1 MNLGKHD
8 LAILSVL
15 RDDARSSLQ
24 EISAQVGLS
33 TTPCWNRIKKMEAE
47 GVIQGYTVRI
57 DPDAIGFTES
67 VIVQV
72 TLDSHSEETLFEF
85 GQQLERIPEVL
96 EAYLVS
102 GDYDYYIRIAVK
114 NTRDYERLLRESLY
128 RIPGIQHSK
137 STFVLRTLKE
147 SPVPLPS
154 APEDAVTKKRGKR

>member
-1 MNLGKHD
+1 M
-8 LAILSVL
+8 L
-15 RDDARSSLQ
+15 RDGNEQIYLGS
-24 EISAQVGLS
+24 
-33 TTPCWNRIKKMEAE
+33 E
-47 GVIQGYTVRI
+47 GI
-57 DPDAIGFTES
+57 DPGAIGFTES

-85 GQQLERIPEVL
+85 GRQLERIPEVL

-154 APEDAVTKKRGKR
+154 APETETTAKQGKR